1 MPLPA
6 ALSKVIEQE
15 TSRHRLSDLAKAAAE
30 LSERYRDQRQTVER
44 FIATDA
50 HRSAYV
56 AVRIPAS
63 FAAARA
69 VFAEIRRLAPETPIS
84 SLLDLGAGTG
94 AASWAAIEVFD
105 ELRRITMVEQ
115 DRELVRLGK
124 RLAESSPSVALRDA
138 DWQTRDLTA
147 CAEFADHD
155 LVVCSYSLGEI
166 EPGAARRI
174 LKAAW
179 QSAHRAVAIIEPGT
193 MKGFEMILALHDDLI
208 AAGGHIIAP
217 CPHERACP
225 MASADKPDADWRHF
239 AARFERS
246 SLHRRIKGAELGY
259 EDEKYSY
266 IAASKSP
273 VQPASARIIR
283 HPMRRAGFT
292 QLQLC
297 AEEGLADVT
306 VTRKDKEEWKRARK
320 ADWGDAWD
328 LALKTGS

>member
-6 ALSKVIEQE
+6 ALSKAIEQE
-15 TSRHRLSDLAKAAAE
+15 TSRHKLSDLAKAAAE
-30 LSERYRDQRQTVER
+30 LSDRYRNQRQTIER

-56 AVRIPAS
+56 AVRMPAT

-69 VFAEIRRLAPETPIS
+69 VFAEIRRLAPETPIN

-94 AASWAAIEVFD
+94 AAAWATVEVFD
-105 ELRRITMVEQ
+105 DLRRITMVEQ

-124 RLAESSPSVALRDA
+124 RLAESSPSIALRDA

-147 CAEFADHD
+147 CAEFAGHD

-166 EPGAARRI
+166 ESGAGRRI

-179 QSAHRAVAIIEPGT
+179 RSAHQAVAVIEPGT
-193 MKGFEMILALHDDLI
+193 MKSFETILALRDELI
-208 AAGGHIIAP
+208 EGGGHIIAP

-246 SLHRRIKGAELGY
+246 SLRRRIKGAELGY

-266 IAASKSP
+266 IDASKSL
-273 VQPASARIIR
+273 VQPALARVIR
-283 HPMRRAGFT
+283 CPMRRAGFT

-297 AEEGLADVT
+297 AEEGLAGVT
-306 VTRKDKEEWKRARK
+306 VTRKDKEEWKSARK
-320 ADWGDAWD
+320 ADWGEVWDA
-328 LALKTGS
+328 

>member
-6 ALSKVIEQE
+6 ALSKAIEQE
-15 TSRHRLSDLAKAAAE
+15 TSRHKLSDLAKAATE
-30 LSERYRDQRQTVER
+30 LSDRYRNRRQNVER

-56 AVRIPAS
+56 AVRMPAT

-69 VFAEIRRLAPETPIS
+69 VFAEIRRLTPEMPIN

-94 AASWAAIEVFD
+94 AASWAAVEVFD
-105 ELRRITMVEQ
+105 ELRQITMVEQ

-124 RLAESSPSVALRDA
+124 RLAESSTSEALREA

-147 CAEFADHD
+147 RAEFAEHD
-155 LVVCSYSLGEI
+155 LIVCSYSLGEI

-179 QSAHRAVAIIEPGT
+179 QSAHQALAIIEPGT
-193 MKGFEMILALHDDLI
+193 MKGFETILALRDDLI

-217 CPHERACP
+217 CPHHRACP
-225 MASADKPDADWRHF
+225 MTSAGKPDADWCHF

-266 IAASKSP
+266 IAASKFP
-273 VQPASARIIR
+273 VQPAQARIIR

-297 AEEGLADVT
+297 AEEGLAGVI
-306 VTRKDKEEWKRARK
+306 VTRKDKEEWKKARK
-320 ADWGDAWD
+320 ADWGDEWD

>member
-1 MPLPA
+1 MQLPPQLRNA
-6 ALSKVIEQE
+6 IEQE
-15 TSRHRLSDLAKAAAE
+15 TSKHSLSLLAKAAAE
-30 LSERYRDQRQTVER
+30 LSDRYRNQRQTIER
-44 FIATDA
+44 FITTDT

-56 AVRIPAS
+56 AVRMPAT

-69 VFAEIRRLAPETPIS
+69 VFAEIRRLAPETPIN

-94 AASWAAIEVFD
+94 AASWAAVEVFD
-105 ELRRITMVEQ
+105 DLRRITMVEQ

-124 RLAESSPSVALRDA
+124 RLAESSPRVALREA
-138 DWQTRDLTA
+138 DWQTRDLTS

-155 LVVCSYSLGEI
+155 LIVCSYSLGEI
-166 EPGAARRI
+166 EPGVARRI

-179 QSAHRAVAIIEPGT
+179 QSAHQAVAVIEPGT
-193 MKGFEMILALHDDLI
+193 MKGFETILALRDELI
-208 AAGGHIIAP
+208 SAGGHIIAP

-225 MASADKPDADWRHF
+225 MASAGKPGADWCHF

-246 SLHRRIKGAELGY
+246 SLHRRIKSAELGY

-273 VQPASARIIR
+273 VQPARARIIR
-283 HPMRRAGFT
+283 HPMRRAGFI

-306 VTRKDKEEWKRARK
+306 VTRKDKEGWKRARK

-328 LALKTGS
+328 I

>member
-1 MPLPA
+1 MRLPA
-6 ALSKVIEQE
+6 TLSKAIEQE

-30 LSERYRDQRQTVER
+30 LSDRYRNQRQTIER

-56 AVRIPAS
+56 AVRMPAT

-69 VFAEIRRLAPETPIS
+69 VFAEIRRLAPETPIH

-94 AASWAAIEVFD
+94 AAAWAAVEVFD
-105 ELRRITMVEQ
+105 DLRRITLVEQ

-124 RLAESSPSVALRDA
+124 RLAESSAHEALRDA
-138 DWQTRDLTA
+138 DWRMRDLTT
-147 CAEFADHD
+147 CAEFPDHD

-166 EPGAARRI
+166 EAGAAQRI

-179 QSAHRAVAIIEPGT
+179 RSARQAVTVIEPGT
-193 MKGFEMILALHDDLI
+193 MKSFETIRALRDDLI
-208 AAGGHIIAP
+208 EAGGHIVAP
-217 CPHERACP
+217 CPHQRDCP
-225 MASADKPDADWRHF
+225 MAENDWCHF

-266 IAASKSP
+266 IAATKSSN
-273 VQPASARIIR
+273 QPAPARVIR
-283 HPMRRAGFT
+283 RPAPRPGFT
-292 QLQLC
+292 QFRLC
-297 AEEGLADVT
+297 AKEGLAVVS
-306 VTRKDKEEWKRARK
+306 VTRKDKEVWKKARK

-328 LALKTGS
+328 A

>member
-6 ALSKVIEQE
+6 AISKAIEQE
-15 TSRHRLSDLAKAAAE
+15 TSRHKLSDLAKAAAE
-30 LSERYRDQRQTVER
+30 LSERYRNQRQTVER

-50 HRSAYV
+50 HRSDYV
-56 AVRIPAS
+56 AVRMPAT

-69 VFAEIRRLAPETPIS
+69 VFAEIRRLAPERPIN

-94 AASWAAIEVFD
+94 AASWAAVEVFD

-147 CAEFADHD
+147 CAEFAGHD

-166 EPGAARRI
+166 ELRAARRI

-179 QSAHRAVAIIEPGT
+179 RSTHQAVAVIEPGT
-193 MKGFEMILALHDDLI
+193 TKGFETILALRDELI
-208 AAGGHIIAP
+208 AAGGHVIAP

-225 MASADKPDADWRHF
+225 MAAAGKPNADWRHF
-239 AARFERS
+239 TARLERS
-246 SLHRRIKGAELGY
+246 SRRRIKGAELGY

>member
-1 MPLPA
+1 MQLPSQLRNA
-6 ALSKVIEQE
+6 IEQE
-15 TSRHRLSDLAKAAAE
+15 TSKHSLNLLAKAAAE
-30 LSERYRDQRQTVER
+30 LSEKYRDQRRPAGR
-44 FIATDA
+44 FITTDA

-56 AVRIPAS
+56 AVRMPAT

-69 VFAEIRRLAPETPIS
+69 IFAEIRRLMPETQIN

-94 AASWAAIEVFD
+94 AAAWAAAEVFD
-105 ELRRITMVEQ
+105 ELRRITLVEQ
-115 DRELVRLGK
+115 DRELIRLGQK
-124 RLAESSPSVALRDA
+124 LAENSEHEALRDA

-166 EPGAARRI
+166 EPGAARRV
-174 LKAAW
+174 LQAAW
-179 QSAHRAVAIIEPGT
+179 HSARQAVAVIEPGT
-193 MKGFEMILALHDDLI
+193 MKGFETILALRDDLI
-208 AAGGHIIAP
+208 EAGGHIIAP

-225 MASADKPDADWRHF
+225 MASAGKPDADWCHF

-273 VQPASARIIR
+273 VQTARARIIR

-306 VTRKDKEEWKRARK
+306 VTRKDKEVWRSARK
-320 ADWGDAWD
+320 AGWGDVWD
-328 LALKTGS
+328 V